1 VALFR
6 WDINIRE
13 SAVLGLVGGGG
24 IGVALDSA
32 LSNLYWDQV
41 GLILFVIFLVVL
53 VTEVVTSFIRSK
65 II

>member
-1 VALFR
+1 
-6 WDINIRE
+6 
-13 SAVLGLVGGGG
+13 
-24 IGVALDSA
+24 LDSA